1 MEKARLS
8 TRVARQMILLRVR
21 RRRWR
26 ARPLHE
32 AEAYARCHGDRGS
45 DVKLVRLPP
54 RRPRYLAILRTGE
67 ELRQSFEERLN
78 GREREAS

>member
-1 MEKARLS
+1 MA
-8 TRVARQMILLRVR
+8 LLRVR

-26 ARPLHE
+26 ARPLEE
-32 AEAYARCHGDRGS
+32 AEAYARCHGDRGN

-54 RRPRYLAILRTGE
+54 RRPRYLTVLSTGE
-67 ELRQSFEERLN
+67 ALRRRFEERLE